1 MIFRRSI
8 VSELTSTA
16 SAVFTVLFSILF
28 SVGLVRIL
36 GQAAGGRVDNQAVF
50 ELVALT
56 ALVWLPII
64 LTLTL
69 FVSVLMTLTRAY
81 RDSEM
86 VVWFTSGRSLTA
98 WIGPVLRFAWPIV
111 VSIALLA
118 LFVTPWSNSQIE
130 EMRERFA
137 KRDDVS
143 RLAPGRFIESGG
155 ADRVFFVES
164 VDILDGQVHN
174 VFVSMR
180 NQGREGLIVAAKG
193 VIEVA
198 KNGDRFLVLEQGRRY
213 EGTPGK
219 LEYRTMEFDRYAIR
233 LESRADQQMGEQR
246 AKSLG
251 LLQLL
256 SDPNQLNLG
265 EIMWRIGLPVVAL
278 LVSLLAIPLAYVNP
292 RVGRSFNLIV
302 AVLLFAFYL
311 NVLNTVQA
319 YVQQGRL
326 NFNVGVWV
334 VHALFLSLVVVLFAR
349 RVYLQRWLPRWLRSS
364 KPKLGGRRMKTIR
377 RYLWL

>member
-8 VSELTSTA
+8 VSELTGTA
-16 SAVFTVLFSILF
+16 SAVFTVLFSIIF
-28 SVGLVRIL
+28 SVGLVRII

-56 ALVWLPII
+56 ALTWLPII

-69 FVSVLMTLTRAY
+69 FVSVLMTLTRSY

-86 VVWFTSGRSLTA
+86 VVWFTAGRSLTA

-118 LFVTPWSNSQIE
+118 LFVTPWANAQIE
-130 EMRERFA
+130 EVRERFQQ
-137 KRDDVS
+137 RDDVS
-143 RLAPGRFIESGG
+143 RVAPGRFIESGG
-155 ADRVFFVES
+155 TDRVFFVES
-164 VDILDGQVHN
+164 VDILDGQVRN

-180 NQGREGLIVAAKG
+180 TEGREGLIVAAKG
-193 VIEVA
+193 VIELA

-233 LESRADQQMGEQR
+233 LESRADQPIGERR
-246 AKSLG
+246 AKSLA
-251 LLQLL
+251 LLQLV
-256 SDPNQLNLG
+256 SDPSQLNLG

-302 AVLLFAFYL
+302 AVLLFAVYL

-326 NFNVGVWV
+326 SFSIGVWL
-334 VHALFLSLVVVLFAR
+334 VHALFLVLIIALFTR
-349 RVYLQRWLPRWLRSS
+349 RVYMQRALPRWLMRSS
-364 KPKLGGRRMKTIR
+364 RPKTAQPA
-377 RYLWL
+377 

>member
-1 MIFRRSI
+1 MIFGRAI
-8 VSELTSTA
+8 VSELANAA
-16 SAVFTVLFSILF
+16 SAVFTVLFSIIF
-28 SVGLVRIL
+28 SVGLVRII

-56 ALVWLPII
+56 ALTWLPII

-69 FVSVLMTLTRAY
+69 FISVLMALTRAY

-98 WIGPVLRFAWPIV
+98 WIWPVLRFAWPII

-118 LFVTPWSNSQIE
+118 LFVTPWANAQIDE
-130 EMRERFA
+130 SRDRFA

-143 RLAPGRFIESGG
+143 RVAPGRFIESGG
-155 ADRVFFVES
+155 TDRVFFVES
-164 VDILDGQVHN
+164 VDLKDGQVRN

-180 NQGREGLIVAAKG
+180 SQGREGLIVAAEG
-193 VIEVA
+193 IIEVEQ
-198 KNGDRFLVLEQGRRY
+198 NGDRFLVLKRGRRY

-233 LESRADQQMGEQR
+233 LETRADQPIGERR
-246 AKSLG
+246 AKTLT
-251 LLQLL
+251 LMQLMAN
-256 SDPNQLNLG
+256 PTQLNLG
-265 EIMWRIGLPVVAL
+265 EIMWRSGLPVVAL
-278 LVSLLAIPLAYVNP
+278 LVTLLAIPLAYVNP
-292 RVGRSFNLIV
+292 RVGRSFNLIA
-302 AVLLFAFYL
+302 AVLLFALYL

-326 NFNVGVWV
+326 AFGIGVWL
-334 VHALFLSLVVVLFAR
+334 VHAVVLLLVVVLFLR
-349 RVYLQRWLPRWLRSS
+349 RVHMQRWVPRWLAPSFRLVNRH
-364 KPKLGGRRMKTIR
+364 PADAA
-377 RYLWL
+377 

>member
-8 VSELTSTA
+8 VAELTSTA
-16 SAVFTVLFSILF
+16 SAVFTVLFSIVF

-50 ELVALT
+50 ELLALT
-56 ALVWLPII
+56 GLTWLPII

-86 VVWFTSGRSLTA
+86 VVWFTSGRSLVA
-98 WIGPVLRFAWPIV
+98 WIGPVLRFAWPII

-118 LFVTPWSNSQIE
+118 LFVTPWSISQIE
-130 EMRERFA
+130 ESRQRFEQ
-137 KRDDVS
+137 RDDVS
-143 RLAPGRFIESGG
+143 RVAPGRFIESSG
-155 ADRVFFVES
+155 ANRVFFVES
-164 VDILDGQVHN
+164 VDILDGQVRN
-174 VFVSMR
+174 VFVSMLSG
-180 NQGREGLIVAAKG
+180 GREALIVAAKG
-193 VIEVA
+193 MIEVA

-233 LESRADQQMGEQR
+233 LESRADQPIGERR
-246 AKSLG
+246 AKTLA

-256 SDPNQLNLG
+256 SDPTPLSLG
-265 EIMWRIGLPVVAL
+265 EIMWRLGLPVVAL
-278 LVSLLAIPLAYVNP
+278 MVTLLAIPLAYVNP

-302 AVLLFAFYL
+302 AVLLFAVYL
-311 NVLNTVQA
+311 NVFNTVQA

-326 NFNVGVWV
+326 SFGIGVWV
-334 VHALFLSLVVVLFAR
+334 VHAAALALVLALFMR
-349 RVYLQRWLPRWLRSS
+349 RVYMQHWLPRWPFRSLPS
-364 KPKLGGRRMKTIR
+364 NADRTGTA
-377 RYLWL
+377 